1 MVFNGGGIKMNE
13 ILMDLSNFGMRGGM
27 TMYVR
32 ASQFSTSSASSDMYL
47 LLAGVGEKAW
57 SYGIK
62 YKIAMINI
70 GSIWDQGG
78 V

>member
-1 MVFNGGGIKMNE
+1 
-13 ILMDLSNFGMRGGM
+13 
-27 TMYVR
+27 
-32 ASQFSTSSASSDMYL
+32 MYL

-62 YKIAMINI
+62 YKIATINI

-78 V
+78 CDHIPPLAWRFGCGTRTISIGEYYQVEKVTLTCVF